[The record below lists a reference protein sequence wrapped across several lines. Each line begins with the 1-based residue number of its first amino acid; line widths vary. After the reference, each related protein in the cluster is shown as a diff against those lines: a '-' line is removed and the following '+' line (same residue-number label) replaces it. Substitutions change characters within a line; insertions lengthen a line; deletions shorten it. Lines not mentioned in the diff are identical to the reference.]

1 MPLNIS
7 TLETA
12 LRVIN
17 VLVDFLVVWVLIY
30 YTLRVVRNNSRTVQ
44 IFKGVVLVV
53 LVRFLAYY
61 LGLKVVLAL
70 ADFVI
75 QYGVLVF
82 VIIFQQEIRGLLERL
97 GKTTVFSSL
106 HSLSGNEKE
115 KLVNEL
121 VNASV
126 SLSKQKVGAIITL
139 EQGHSLADFIKTGT
153 PINSSVTADLLT
165 SIFVTTTPLHDGA
178 VIIQGGSIA
187 CASAYFPT
195 TALDLPTR
203 YGARHRAAIGVSEI
217 TDSVTIV
224 ISEETGT
231 ISIAEDGKLTEMD
244 ESSLRDFL
252 SALIQNTETEI
263 SNKIELKTTKRLNL
277 KRFNVDPLNIER
289 VEEDENPVGSFFK
302 KSKKDKD
309 KTHKED
315 TDLKSIFKKNKEE
328 TDDKRKETTKDAR
341 GRLRFFRK
349 DRKDDVLEEEK
360 ETDLENLKNVTTR
373 KKVDE
378 EDSTENGGHED
389 GEKE

>member
-1 MPLNIS
+1 MPLNLITIRS
-7 TLETA
+7 IVQA
-12 LRVIN
+12 LK
-17 VLVDFLVVWVLIY
+17 VLIDFLIVWVLIY

-44 IFKGVVLVV
+44 IFKGVVLIV
-53 LVRFLAYY
+53 LVRFVAYY
-61 LGLKVVLAL
+61 FDLKVVLAL

-195 TALDLPTR
+195 TSLDLPPR

-217 TDSVTIV
+217 TDSITIV

-231 ISIAEDGKLTEMD
+231 ISVAENGKLTEMD
-244 ESSLRDFL
+244 ENSLRDYL

-263 SNKIELKTTKRLNL
+263 SNKIELRTTKKL
-277 KRFNVDPLNIER
+277 KLQRFNVDPLQ
-289 VEEDENPVGSFFK
+289 VEEVSEDENFLPGFFTRT
-302 KSKKDKD
+302 KKDDDASDKD
-309 KTHKED
+309 S
-315 TDLKSIFKKNKEE
+315 LSSIFKKKKDSEE
-328 TDDKRKETTKDAR
+328 TPEKKDKRK
-341 GRLRFFRK
+341 LFRK
-349 DRKDDVLEEEK
+349 D
-360 ETDLENLKNVTTR
+360 
-373 KKVDE
+373 
-378 EDSTENGGHED
+378 
-389 GEKE
+389 

>member
-1 MPLNIS
+1 MPLNLA
-7 TLETA
+7 TLETV
-12 LRVIN
+12 LRAIN
-17 VLVDFLVVWVLIY
+17 ILVDFLVVWILIY

-61 LGLKVVLAL
+61 FGLKVVLAL

-126 SLSKQKVGAIITL
+126 SLSKQRVGAIITI

-224 ISEETGT
+224 VSEETGT
-231 ISIAEDGKLTEMD
+231 ISIAENGKLTEMD
-244 ESSLRDFL
+244 ESSLRDYL

-263 SNKIELKTTKRLNL
+263 SNKIELKATKRLNL

-289 VEEDENPVGSFFK
+289 VDEEEGNPVTSFFK
-302 KSKKDKD
+302 KNRKDANDNDKD
-309 KTHKED
+309 EKDMQSIYKKKES
-315 TDLKSIFKKNKEE
+315 TDEDEKKPV
-328 TDDKRKETTKDAR
+328 
-341 GRLRFFRK
+341 RFFKK
-349 DRKDDVLEEEK
+349 DRKAQDDQDESSA
-360 ETDLENLKNVTTR
+360 DLENLKNVTTR
-373 KKVDE
+373 KKS
-378 EDSTENGGHED
+378 EDSPLENGGQED
-389 GEKE
+389 EEK

>member
-1 MPLNIS
+1 MPLNIF
-7 TLETA
+7 TLEA
-12 LRVIN
+12 ILRVIN
-17 VLVDFLVVWVLIY
+17 ILIDFFIVWVLIY

-53 LVRFLAYY
+53 LVRFVAYY
-61 LGLKVVLAL
+61 FRLKVVLSL

-121 VNASV
+121 VKASV
-126 SLSKQKVGAIITL
+126 ALSHEKVGALITL

-178 VIIQGGSIA
+178 VIVQGGSIA

-231 ISIAEDGKLTEMD
+231 ISVAENGKLTEMD
-244 ESSLRDFL
+244 EASLRDYL
-252 SALIQNTETEI
+252 SNLIQNTETEI
-263 SNKIELKTTKRLNL
+263 SNRIDARPTKRLSL
-277 KRFNVDPLNIER
+277 RRFNLDPLNIER
-289 VEEDENPVGSFFK
+289 IEDDKDAPSFFQRK
-302 KSKKDKD
+302 KRDKD
-309 KTHKED
+309 EAKSDQENLTSLFKKKEKEGEVKED
-315 TDLKSIFKKNKEE
+315 TKK
-328 TDDKRKETTKDAR
+328 KRQPR
-341 GRLRFFRK
+341 FRK
-349 DRKDDVLEEEK
+349 DRQVDEEK
-360 ETDLENLKNVTTR
+360 EDKTDLESLKSITSRN
-373 KKVDE
+373 KE
-378 EDSTENGGHED
+378 EMSTEEAPSIENGGKQD
-389 GEKE
+389 V